1 MKALLIQVD
10 YDTGK
15 RPLVILDVKGKIKE
29 NLWCGHK
36 WQNLDKGIEI
46 RDGNDGDVTLYEEQA
61 GSIVLNNEVEIRAA
75 LAEYCPDEVVH
86 TVSNEAIM
94 NASIAH
100 SDLDFEDL
108 PQEAT
113 QEEELAYL
121 YDKGIKG
128 INRNDICPQCPL
140 EIFGESHYHN

>member
-10 YDTGK
+10 YNTGK
-15 RPLVILDVKGKIKE
+15 RPPVILDARGKIKE

-36 WQNLDKGIEI
+36 WKNIDKGIEI
-46 RDGNDGDVTLYEEQA
+46 RAVKDGNVTPYEEQ
-61 GSIVLNNEVEIRAA
+61 SDIIVLNNEVEIRAA
-75 LAEYCPDEVVH
+75 LAENCPDEIVH

-94 NASIAH
+94 SASIARA
-100 SDLDFEDL
+100 DLDFEDL

-128 INRNDICPQCPL
+128 ITRQDMCPQCPL
-140 EIFGESHYHN
+140 EICGESHP